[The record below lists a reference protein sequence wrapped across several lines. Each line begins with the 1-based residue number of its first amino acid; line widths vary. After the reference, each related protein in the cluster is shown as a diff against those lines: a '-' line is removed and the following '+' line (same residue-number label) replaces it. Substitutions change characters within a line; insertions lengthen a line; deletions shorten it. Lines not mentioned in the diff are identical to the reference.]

1 MAQRRT
7 ARWTAGDDIVI
18 AWPGGIALVDAAVGL
33 AAAERIWTRLHRDSQ
48 LGTFLKALAESA
60 ESGFLDLPTF
70 AVAVFSADRCHIAV
84 RGPVP
89 VRAQVDGAL
98 EAVSGDGVTTW
109 AERVLPLPEAIRIG
123 DALDPQASGPV
134 ADAVLPG
141 SGVERGEFCEAAT
154 PAAAPVALPAPPP
167 EADVATPQAAA
178 IPEADPDPDRTRT
191 GHTVVPEP
199 ADDEP
204 ETPEPNPYYSLWDP
218 SVADSGLDVDT
229 QLAPPGPAHPADGQL
244 FDDTVVDE
252 EMLPGAIGKGPMVL
266 ARFCDRGHPNPP
278 ERAACF
284 VCESPVSGEARMAER
299 PPLGY
304 VRVEGGETVPLKG
317 PIIAGRNPKS
327 TALGIDETPRLLA
340 LPHAH
345 VSGTHLAFLME
356 GWRVMVQDLKSSNGT
371 YLRRHGKPAVRLPD
385 TAVPLIPGDLI
396 DLGKGLFLHLEG
408 TP

>member
-1 MAQRRT
+1 MTRQT

-33 AAAERIWTRLHRDSQ
+33 RAAERIWTRLHRDSQ

-60 ESGFLDLPTF
+60 EAGFLDLPTF

-89 VRAQVDGAL
+89 VRAQVGGAL
-98 EAVSGDGVTTW
+98 EEVSGEGVTTW
-109 AERVLPLPEAIRIG
+109 AERVLPLPEAIRLG
-123 DALDPQASGPV
+123 DAVDDLPSGPV
-134 ADAVLPG
+134 ADAVLTG
-141 SGVERGEFCEAAT
+141 SGVERGEFCGAAE
-154 PAAAPVALPAPPP
+154 APPA
-167 EADVATPQAAA
+167 EMA
-178 IPEADPDPDRTRT
+178 EPDPDRTRT
-191 GHTVVPEP
+191 GYTAVQEP
-199 ADDEP
+199 AEDEP
-204 ETPEPNPYYSLWDP
+204 AEAPAPNPYYSLWDP
-218 SVADSGLDVDT
+218 SVAESGVDVPT
-229 QLAPPGPAHPADGQL
+229 PADGQL

-252 EMLPGAIGKGPMVL
+252 EVGPELRADAGPLVL

-278 ERAACF
+278 ERATCF
-284 VCESPVSGEARMAER
+284 VCESAVSGEARMAER

-327 TALGIDETPRLLA
+327 TALTLDEAPRLLA

-356 GWRVMVQDLKSSNGT
+356 GWRVMVQDLRSSNGT

-396 DLGKGLFLHLEG
+396 DLGKGLFIHLEG